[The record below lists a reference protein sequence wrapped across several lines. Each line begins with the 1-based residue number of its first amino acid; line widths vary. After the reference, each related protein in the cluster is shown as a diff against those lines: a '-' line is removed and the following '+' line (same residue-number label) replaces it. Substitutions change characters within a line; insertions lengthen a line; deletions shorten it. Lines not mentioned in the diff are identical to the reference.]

1 MICHYWFFNYGFK
14 FQDYIC
20 IGCHD
25 LTILSVSISDTAIIT
40 VKNVGYFCIIHNIS
54 KFEAINF
61 IKKFCS

>member
-25 LTILSVSISDTAIIT
+25 LTILSVSISDIAIIT

-54 KFEAINF
+54 QFEAINF